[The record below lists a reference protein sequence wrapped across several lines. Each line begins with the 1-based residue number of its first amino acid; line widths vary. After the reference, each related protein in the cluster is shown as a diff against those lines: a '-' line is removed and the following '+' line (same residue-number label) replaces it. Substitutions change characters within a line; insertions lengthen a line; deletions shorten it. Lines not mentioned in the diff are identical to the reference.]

1 MKTLLLSETLEAR
14 GRLGGNDVASASTA
28 AAAAAAAASAV
39 RRTHGTAG
47 LVAAAAAAIDA
58 MQRHFR
64 IPTRDSSVSR
74 NRFVT

>member
-14 GRLGGNDVASASTA
+14 GRLGGNDVASAST

>member
-1 MKTLLLSETLEAR
+1 MKPLLSETLEAR
-14 GRLGGNDVASASTA
+14 GRLGGNDVASAST

>member
-1 MKTLLLSETLEAR
+1 MKTLLSETLEAR

-28 AAAAAAAASAV
+28 AAAAAAASAV
-39 RRTHGTAG
+39 RRTHGAAG

>member
-1 MKTLLLSETLEAR
+1 MKTLLSETLEAR

>member
-1 MKTLLLSETLEAR
+1 MKTLLSETLEAR
-14 GRLGGNDVASASTA
+14 GRLGGNDVASAST
-28 AAAAAAAASAV
+28 AAAAAAASAV

>member
-1 MKTLLLSETLEAR
+1 MKTLLSETLEAR
-14 GRLGGNDVASASTA
+14 GRLGGNDVASASTAA

>member
-1 MKTLLLSETLEAR
+1 MKTLLSETLEAR
-14 GRLGGNDVASASTA
+14 GRLGGNDVASAST

-58 MQRHFR
+58 MQQHFR

>member
-1 MKTLLLSETLEAR
+1 MKTLLSETLEAR
-14 GRLGGNDVASASTA
+14 GRLGGNDVASAST

>member
-1 MKTLLLSETLEAR
+1 MKTHHSEILAAR
-14 GRLGGNDVASASTA
+14 GRLGGNDVASAST